1 MKQHKEYFKHKCSE
15 FIWMM
20 INNESVDY
28 KTFYNYVE
36 SVELLMDNF
45 VLDMDNNAT
54 CLLHYQDILRTYI
67 SKLNELNTH
76 LK

>member
-1 MKQHKEYFKHKCSE
+1 MKQHKEYFKQKCSE

-20 INNESVDY
+20 INNESVNY
-28 KTFYNYVE
+28 KTFYECAE

-54 CLLHYQDILRTYI
+54 CLLHYQDVLKTYI
-67 SKLNELNTH
+67 SKLNKLNYH
-76 LK
+76 FK